1 MVEIKLQTIRLS
13 FNYLGHISN
22 EIMIFLLYY
31 TVLKL
36 LLLYLVLND
45 QIEKKEEEI
54 ADVRK
59 NIKRLE
65 DYRVQ

>member
-13 FNYLGHISN
+13 FNYLEHISN

>member
-1 MVEIKLQTIRLS
+1 
-13 FNYLGHISN
+13 
-22 EIMIFLLYY
+22 
-31 TVLKL
+31 
-36 LLLYLVLND
+36 VLND